1 MNICSIITKHTQK
14 LMKNSKDNKLS
25 WEYPFNVDD
34 MTNAFISNPYH
45 NQCICIKTMNILGN
59 GFEDSVMK
67 KLDEV
72 TPTDSAINILYKT
85 IQDLEIYGNAFW
97 EIVQTQNLASLQ
109 IFHIPAQT
117 MKLTKTGYQQTV
129 GTSTVDFD
137 SDQIF
142 HFKYFTPLSTIYG
155 APDYLPALKPMSLY
169 DKIITYNEKF
179 FANNAIPD
187 MAIVVTGGDMSE
199 TAKYTIQRFFR
210 DKFQGYEN
218 AHKVLFLP
226 VNEGMTVKFEK
237 LQSDSQ
243 DASFMKLLTQTI
255 TDIIACHGVPPRMIS
270 IVNQSQLGGGG
281 ETAGQM
287 DIFNKAVIAPKQNII
302 SGLFDELNK
311 KYKIFSTD
319 AINRR
324 RDRACPVSTYF
335 SFIPVEY
342 NIPQDSISDLMRRV

>member
-1 MNICSIITKHTQK
+1 MNFSTIITKHIPK
-14 LMKNSKDNKLS
+14 SLKKSKENKNSY
-25 WEYPFNVDD
+25 EYPFNVDD
-34 MTNAFISNPYH
+34 LTNAFIGNPYH
-45 NQCICIKTMNILGN
+45 NQCVCIKTMNILGD
-59 GFEDSVMK
+59 GLEESIMK

-72 TPTDSAINILYKT
+72 TPVDSAINILHKT

-109 IFHIPAQT
+109 LFHIPAQT

-129 GTSTVDFD
+129 DTSTVDFEP
-137 SDQIF
+137 DQIF

-155 APDYLPALKPMSLY
+155 APDYLPILKTMSLY
-169 DKIITYNEKF
+169 NKIISYNEKF

-187 MAIVVTGGDMSE
+187 MAIVVTGGDVSD

-226 VNEGMTVKFEK
+226 VNEGITVRFEK

-302 SGLFDELNK
+302 SGLFAELDK
-311 KYKIFSTD
+311 KYKIFNANDFTFKL
-319 AINRR
+319 I
-324 RDRACPVSTYF
+324 
-335 SFIPVEY
+335 EY
-342 NIPQDSISDLMRRV
+342 NIPQDSISDLMRRM